1 MRNALEHVVVGVLR
15 NMVLAE
21 AACRADLGDVKGA
34 ARVYG
39 VGQGAAVAVTRT
51 CGSAI
56 LAEAQGV
63 AIALSCYLTAHELH
77 ELPCGAHEG
86 FLELAAL
93 AAVAAANDGECGNK
107 EGD

>member
-21 AACRADLGDVKGA
+21 AACRAYFGDVQGA
-34 ARVYG
+34 ALVYG
-39 VGQGAAVAVTRT
+39 VGQSEAVAVAST
-51 CGSAI
+51 CSGAI
-56 LAEAQGV
+56 LAEAEGV
-63 AIALSCYLTAHELH
+63 AIARSCDLTAHELH
-77 ELPCGAHEG
+77 ELPCGTHEG
-86 FLELAAL
+86 FLELTAL